1 MKHIKTTTQTENIL
15 PSMDDKDVV
24 RYRLKLPSLGSCKV
38 FSCITNSASII
49 VFVMC
54 LHGTAFTSS
63 AYSALHYSVDMSCAC
78 AVKKSQLVKGRQPQP
93 CVKGDERL
101 IHMRRKLLY

>member
-15 PSMDDKDVV
+15 PTMDDKDVV

-49 VFVMC
+49 VIVMC

-78 AVKKSQLVKGRQPQP
+78 AVKKKKSVGKRSSAAAV
-93 CVKGDERL
+93 C
-101 IHMRRKLLY
+101 